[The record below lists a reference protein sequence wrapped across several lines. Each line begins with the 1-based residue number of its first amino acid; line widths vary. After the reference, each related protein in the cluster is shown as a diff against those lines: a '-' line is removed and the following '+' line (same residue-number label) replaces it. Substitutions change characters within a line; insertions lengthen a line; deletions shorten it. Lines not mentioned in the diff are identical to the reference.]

1 VNTTEALEAITDRGQ
16 FELLVTSVLRKANRD
31 YAHILQTGINAAG
44 EPVRSPVDG
53 FCRAPESTPPR
64 FLMVQATTS
73 ERRYLERKW
82 LYDPATAPNA
92 SSASASDEGD
102 LFKAGRLAQELTREF
117 SDAKFTV
124 ILATNQRPDLG
135 LLKKVYKKAE
145 NFNMICDIW
154 DQSRLADFLD
164 NTHEGHWLRK
174 QYLGIEAEMLSE
186 SLLRTLCEQS
196 LACYE
201 KELFTNPDSC
211 VSREVDENVEE
222 GLHSNRYTIQFL
234 IGESGFGKSTA
245 AYRALQKHLESG
257 GYGLW
262 IPAELIKECL
272 SLENAIEKVLRALY
286 PHLLPGTG
294 KTALQLIQEGSR
306 FLIVVDDANRTEDPT
321 KFIRKLLTWSKPQQ
335 SDTPDSQPS
344 FSSYLVVCP
353 VWPHVWGLTGHDFSK
368 TSWVHTVF
376 IELMT
381 SAEGVLAVQAATS
394 HAGIEITSTEAN
406 ALATKMG
413 NDPILIGLFS
423 ALLSNT
429 KPCDLNM
436 LAEDVV
442 EKFITSGV
450 KEAASALNSPY
461 LSTEYREAL
470 STISSHMLRKRRIHP
485 FWKEIESWLEVDSD
499 TLKALRELI
508 RHGKLCRLT
517 DQDQFAFRHDRVQE
531 VLLVASMAAVLAD
544 TAWDNDILEEPF
556 YAEIIGQ
563 ALMRFKRNQVFL
575 KEMRNRLPLALV
587 EAIRYFGTPTSGYHR
602 TIIEEVKEWAK
613 NSVATGSVPDSVLDA
628 VCWSLVETDSP
639 AVLEITE
646 TFPPYPLVFLARLRN
661 GCAASGARYCV
672 GRHGLAPSITD
683 NLRDRVL
690 EQAKRHHREKLLRE
704 LKQLLKSPV
713 NTDEVREGA
722 LALAGFLGFIDLQD
736 DIATCWELV
745 TDKKRVLPEAIWAA
759 TQCCSAE
766 PNKFLDPLMAD
777 WAGLSG
783 EEDSYGMPPKI
794 RIAEARHFALARG
807 IRDDVINYF
816 IEQCNVHESLRWPIT
831 CMCDRID
838 APDAIEF
845 IVRSAADIERGIAG
859 TDKFS
864 PWTTTLADNWTG
876 FRSGGRKL
884 SQASLGRLRALWEDL
899 NNDEFVKRQAFRL
912 WLTDAEWEQIDILR
926 AIPTNSPLFRS
937 ALWKRAQ
944 LGDQSI
950 LPNLLP
956 ILSTETPW
964 FRVAHYV
971 WCDEIMAAVQYH
983 LEAFQD
989 NIPADFS
996 GGWLNA
1002 HYELSSLLMMI
1013 PVKDAETL
1021 LDKYWGHLGYSPLFI
1036 QTALYAGTPKCLEL
1050 AASSISRCPRDV
1062 DILKHIHHQF
1072 GFMDSEREK
1081 YLTIQHLDNLL
1092 PYLDRLGEHELWQL
1106 AEVCQRLGIPEW
1118 SKQHISDRV
1127 SEKYRKQYHPSG
1139 DDLLQDLD
1147 DFATD
1152 SHGVWRVMYWL
1163 EEFDKRH
1170 DPKSRVLSIVD
1181 RWLAS
1186 RPTAEGLKIAAACVQ
1201 TIGTRKDLSILD
1213 KYAIE
1218 GPRDKVANIK
1228 ESTRFFIHRRSL
1240 D

>member
-1 VNTTEALEAITDRGQ
+1 MNTAEALEAITDRGR
-16 FELLVTSVLRKANRD
+16 FELLVTSVLRKENKD
-31 YAHILQTGINAAG
+31 YAYILQTGVNAAG
-44 EPVRSPVDG
+44 EPVKSPVDG
-53 FCRAPESTPPR
+53 FCQVPGSTPPH
-64 FLMVQATTS
+64 FLIIQDTTT
-73 ERRYLERKW
+73 ERRGLKRKW
-82 LYDPATAPNA
+82 LYDHADAPNA
-92 SSASASDEGD
+92 TSASTSDDGD
-102 LFKAGRLAQELTREF
+102 LVKAGRLTQEITKEF
-117 SDAKFTV
+117 PNAKFTV
-124 ILATNQRPDLG
+124 ILATNQYLDLV
-135 LLKKVYKKAE
+135 LLKKVHKKAE
-145 NFNMICDIW
+145 KLNMICDIW

-164 NTHEGHWLRK
+164 NTPEGHWLRR
-174 QYLGIEAEMLSE
+174 QYLDIEAEMLSE
-186 SLLRTLCEQS
+186 SLLRSLCEQS
-196 LACYE
+196 LAYYE
-201 KELFTNPDSC
+201 KEFFTNPDSC
-211 VSREVDENVEE
+211 VSREVDEKIEE
-222 GLHSNRYTIQFL
+222 GPRSNRYAIQFL

-245 AYRALQKHLESG
+245 AYRALQKHLASG

-262 IPAELIKECL
+262 APAELIKDCM
-272 SLENAIEKVLRALY
+272 SLENAIDRVLRALY
-286 PHLLPGTG
+286 PYLLPDAG
-294 KTALQLIQEGSR
+294 KTALQLIPEGLR
-306 FLIVVDDANRTEDPT
+306 FLIVVDDINRARAPT
-321 KFIRKLLTWSKPQQ
+321 KLVRKLLTWSKPQQ

-353 VWPHVWGLTGHDFSK
+353 VRPQVWGLTGHDFSK
-368 TSWVHTVF
+368 KSWVHTVF

-381 SAEGVLAVQAATS
+381 SAEGVLAVQSATS
-394 HAGIEITSTEAN
+394 QAGIALTNTEAN

-413 NDPILIGLFS
+413 NDPFLIGSFS
-423 ALLSNT
+423 SLLPSTNQ
-429 KPCDLNM
+429 CDLNM
-436 LAEDVV
+436 LTEDVI
-442 EKFITSGV
+442 EEFITSSV
-450 KEAASALNSPY
+450 EKAAFAPNSSY
-461 LSTEYREAL
+461 LSTEYCKAL
-470 STISSHMLRKRRIHP
+470 STLSAHMLQKRRLHP
-485 FWKEIESWLEVDSD
+485 FLNEIESWLEEEDTD

-517 DQDQFAFRHDRVQE
+517 DQDQFVFRHDRIQE
-531 VLLVASMAAVLAD
+531 VLLVASMTTVLAES
-544 TAWDNDILEEPF
+544 AWDNDILEEPF

-563 ALMRFKRNQVFL
+563 SLVRSPQNQEFL

-587 EAIRYFGTPTSGYHR
+587 EAIRYFGTPISGYHR
-602 TIIEEVKEWAK
+602 TIIEEVKDWAK

-646 TFPPYPLVFLARLRN
+646 RFPQYPLVFLARLRN

-683 NLRDRVL
+683 NLRDQVL

-713 NTDEVREGA
+713 NTDEEREGA
-722 LALAGFLGFIDLQD
+722 LALAGFLGFTDLQD
-736 DIATCWELV
+736 GIATCWELV
-745 TDKKRVLPEAIWAA
+745 TDKTRVLPEAIWAA
-759 TQCCSAE
+759 TQCCSAG
-766 PNKFLDPLMAD
+766 PNKLLDPLMAY
-777 WAGLSG
+777 WAGLSD
-783 EEDSYGMPPKI
+783 EEDSGMSPKGW
-794 RIAEARHFALARG
+794 IAENLHFALARD
-807 IRDDVINYF
+807 ICDEVINYF

-864 PWTTTLADNWTG
+864 LWTTTLADNWGG
-876 FRSGGRKL
+876 FRSGGRRL
-884 SQASLGRLRALWEDL
+884 SQPSLDRLRALWEDL

-912 WLTDAEWEQIDILR
+912 WLTGVEWEQIDILR

-937 ALWKRAQ
+937 VLWKRAQ
-944 LGDQSI
+944 LGDYGVV
-950 LPNLLP
+950 PDLLP

-964 FRVAHYV
+964 FRVAQHV
-971 WCDEIMAAVQYH
+971 WCDKIMAAVQYH

-1036 QTALYAGTPKCLEL
+1036 QTALYVGTPKCLEL
-1050 AASSISRCPRDV
+1050 AASSISQCPRDV

-1072 GFMDSEREK
+1072 GFMDYEREK

-1118 SKQHISDRV
+1118 SKQHIFDRL
-1127 SEKYRKQYHPSG
+1127 SEKYRKQYHPSD

-1147 DFATD
+1147 DFAAD

-1170 DPKSRVLSIVD
+1170 DSRSRVLSIVD

-1186 RPTAEGLKIAAACVQ
+1186 HSTVEGLKIATACVQ
-1201 TIGTRKDLSILD
+1201 AIGTRRDLSILD

-1228 ESTRFFIHRRSL
+1228 ESTRFFVHRRSL

>member
-1 VNTTEALEAITDRGQ
+1 
-16 FELLVTSVLRKANRD
+16 VLRKANKD
-31 YAHILQTGINAAG
+31 YAYILQTGVNAAG
-44 EPVRSPVDG
+44 EPVKSPVDG
-53 FCRAPESTPPR
+53 FCQVPGSTPPH
-64 FLMVQATTS
+64 FLIIQHTTT
-73 ERRYLERKW
+73 ERRGLERKW
-82 LYDPATAPNA
+82 LYDHADAPNA
-92 SSASASDEGD
+92 TSASASDDGD
-102 LFKAGRLAQELTREF
+102 LVKAGRLVPEITKGF
-117 SDAKFTV
+117 PNAKFTV
-124 ILATNQRPDLG
+124 ILATNQSPKLN
-135 LLKKVYKKAE
+135 LLMKVYAKAKKL
-145 NFNMICDIW
+145 NIICDIW

-164 NTHEGHWLRK
+164 TTPEGHWLRG
-174 QYLGIEAEMLSE
+174 QYLDIVAEMLSD

-196 LACYE
+196 LARYE
-201 KELFTNPDSC
+201 KELFTNLDSC
-211 VSREVDENVEE
+211 VAREVDENVKE
-222 GLHSNRYTIQFL
+222 GTRSNRYTIQFL

-262 IPAELIKECL
+262 APAELIKECL
-272 SLENAIEKVLRALY
+272 SLENAIEKVLRDLY

-321 KFIRKLLTWSKPQQ
+321 KLIRKLLTWSKPQQ
-335 SDTPDSQPS
+335 SNTPDSQPS
-344 FSSYLVVCP
+344 FSPYLIVCP
-353 VWPHVWGLTGHDFSK
+353 VWPHVWGLTGHDFS
-368 TSWVHTVF
+368 TTPWVHTVF

-381 SAEGVLAVQAATS
+381 SAEGILAVQSATS
-394 HAGIEITSTEAN
+394 QAGIEITNTEAN

-413 NDPILIGLFS
+413 NDPFLIGLFS

-429 KPCDLNM
+429 KPGDLNM

-450 KEAASALNSPY
+450 KEAASAPNSSY

-470 STISSHMLRKRRIHP
+470 STISSHMLRRRRLHP

-508 RHGKLCRLT
+508 RHSKLCRLT
-517 DQDQFAFRHDRVQE
+517 DQDQFVFRHDRIQE
-531 VLLVASMAAVLAD
+531 VLLVASMTAVLAD

-563 ALMRFKRNQVFL
+563 ALVRSPQNQEFL
-575 KEMRNRLPLALV
+575 KEMRNQLPLALV

-602 TIIEEVKEWAK
+602 TIIGEVKEWAK

-639 AVLEITE
+639 AVLEVTE
-646 TFPPYPLVFLARLRN
+646 TSPSYPLVFLARLRN
-661 GCAASGARYCV
+661 GCAASGARYCI

-683 NLRDRVL
+683 NLRD
-690 EQAKRHHREKLLRE
+690 QAKRHHREKLLRE
-704 LKQLLKSPV
+704 QKQLLKSPV
-713 NTDEVREGA
+713 NTDEEREGA
-722 LALAGFLGFIDLQD
+722 LALAGFLGFVGLQD

-766 PNKFLDPLMAD
+766 PNKLLDPLMAY
-777 WAGLSG
+777 WAGLSD
-783 EEDSYGMPPKI
+783 EEDSGMSPKGW
-794 RIAEARHFALARG
+794 IAENLHFALARG
-807 IRDDVINYF
+807 IRDEVINYF

-831 CMCDRID
+831 RMCDRID

-845 IVRSAADIERGIAG
+845 IVRSAADIEREIAG

-864 PWTTTLADNWTG
+864 HWTTTLADNWKG
-876 FRSGGRKL
+876 FRSGRKL
-884 SQASLGRLRALWEDL
+884 SQASLDRLRALWEDL
-899 NNDEFVKRQAFRL
+899 NNDEFVKGQAFRL
-912 WLTDAEWEQIDILR
+912 WLTGVEWEQIDILR

-944 LGDQSI
+944 LGDYGVV
-950 LPNLLP
+950 PDLLP

-964 FRVAHYV
+964 FRVAQHV
-971 WCDEIMAAVQYH
+971 WCDKIMAAVQYP

-996 GGWLNA
+996 GSWLNA

-1021 LDKYWGHLGYSPLFI
+1021 LVKYWGHLGYSPLFI
-1036 QTALYAGTPKCLEL
+1036 QTALYVGTPKCLEL
-1050 AASSISRCPRDV
+1050 AASSISQCPRDV

-1072 GFMDSEREK
+1072 GFMDYEREK

-1118 SKQHISDRV
+1118 SKQHISDRL
-1127 SEKYRKQYHPSG
+1127 SEKYRKQYHPSD

-1147 DFATD
+1147 DFAAD

-1170 DPKSRVLSIVD
+1170 DPRSRVLSIVD

-1186 RPTAEGLKIAAACVQ
+1186 HSTVEGLKIATACVQ
-1201 TIGTRKDLSILD
+1201 AIGTRRDLSILD

-1228 ESTRFFIHRRSL
+1228 ESTRFFVHRRSL